1 TKHWKEVPRADETT
15 IKQEFIQQM
24 MDLGAA
30 YDRRTSEQERV
41 LIENEASELY
51 EKHWKEVSNEK
62 SN

>member
-1 TKHWKEVPRADETT
+1 MQTKPT

-51 EKHWKEVSNEK
+51 EKHWKEVPNADETV
-62 SN
+62 